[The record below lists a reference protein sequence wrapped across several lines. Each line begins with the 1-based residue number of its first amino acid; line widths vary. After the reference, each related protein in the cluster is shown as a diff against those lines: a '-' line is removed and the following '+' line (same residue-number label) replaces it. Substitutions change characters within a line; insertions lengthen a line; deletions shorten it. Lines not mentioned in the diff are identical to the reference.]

1 MSKKGAP
8 KGKRPP
14 SGKKGKKED
23 VEDAL
28 ILELKKSNEEFKE
41 QNLVLKD
48 SVTYYRDKLHSVV
61 QHVLDVN
68 VDNYKPE
75 KGICLVDVPEADV
88 KSMITNL
95 TIMPG
100 SSLHSYEVRLEE
112 LETRITQLNEELAKL
127 LRLKLKVESGLH
139 EMERMSSLEDLKVQ
153 GKRLWYDCCSTR
165 IFITPFEQQTRDG
178 ISGISNLSSRP
189 TSAVTSISQ
198 QTVGMPG
205 LENETVAEPAI
216 PPLYLNVLNPRA
228 RSISLTPRESEN
240 VDLSEPPEKKLP
252 GETHIFDMHVGLRTL
267 IIRQLSRRKG
277 NANDWRLI
285 ASRVGI
291 PNTLVEQWQ
300 RMRAPHAM
308 ALVMKV
314 WGDSVGATVRMLHRH
329 LVSPQMRAVVLAK
342 RIGDFYDVD

>member
-8 KGKRPP
+8 RGKRPP

-28 ILELKKSNEEFKE
+28 ILQLKKSNEELKD
-41 QNLVLKD
+41 QNTVLKD
-48 SVTYYRDKLHSVV
+48 SVAYYRDKLHAVV

-68 VDNYKPE
+68 VDDYKPE
-75 KGICLVDVPEADV
+75 KGICLVDVPETDV

-95 TIMPG
+95 TVMPG

-112 LETRITQLNEELAKL
+112 LETRITQLSGELAKL
-127 LRLKLKVESGLH
+127 VRLKLKVEAGLRD
-139 EMERMSSLEDLKVQ
+139 MESMRSVEDLKVQ

-165 IFITPFEQQTRDG
+165 IFINPFEQTQEGT
-178 ISGISNLSSRP
+178 SGASSFSSRP
-189 TSAVTSISQ
+189 TSSVTSMSQ
-198 QTVGMPG
+198 QTSVLTEPV
-205 LENETVAEPAI
+205 EAIPPEPAI

-228 RSISLTPRESEN
+228 RSISLTPRDSEN
-240 VDLSEPPEKKLP
+240 VELAEPPEKKLP
-252 GETHIFDMHVGLRTL
+252 GETHIFDMHIGLRTL
-267 IIRQLSRRKG
+267 IIRQLSKRKG
-277 NANDWRLI
+277 SANDWRLI

-291 PNTLVEQWQ
+291 PNSLVEQWQ

-342 RIGDFYDVD
+342 RLADFYDVD

>member
-8 KGKRPP
+8 RGKRPP

-23 VEDAL
+23 VEDAF
-28 ILELKKSNEEFKE
+28 ILQLKKSNEELKD
-41 QNLVLKD
+41 QNSVLKD
-48 SVTYYRDKLHSVV
+48 SVAYYRDKLHAVV
-61 QHVLDVN
+61 QHVIEVN
-68 VDNYKPE
+68 VDDYKPE

-112 LETRITQLNEELAKL
+112 LETRITQLNGELAKL
-127 LRLKLKVESGLH
+127 LRLKLKLEGGLH
-139 EMERMSSLEDLKVQ
+139 DMERMASVEDLKVQ
-153 GKRLWYDCCSTR
+153 GKRLWYDSCSTR
-165 IFITPFEQQTRDG
+165 IFINPFEQAQEVS
-178 ISGISNLSSRP
+178 SGISSFSSRP
-189 TSAVTSISQ
+189 TSAVTSVSHPASS
-198 QTVGMPG
+198 MPG
-205 LENETVAEPAI
+205 LDSDITPEPAI

-240 VDLSEPPEKKLP
+240 IDLTEPPEKKLP

-267 IIRQLSRRKG
+267 IIKQLSRRKG
-277 NANDWRLI
+277 SANDWRLI

-291 PNTLVEQWQ
+291 PNSLVEQWQ
-300 RMRAPHAM
+300 KMRAPHAM

-342 RIGDFYDVD
+342 RIADFYDVD